1 MLKCWARVAAVAVGL
16 GMLLVA
22 GVLVARWV
30 ALRPS
35 APYRAA
41 AAALALETPVAE
53 VAAEV
58 QVRLGVQL
66 NAQDVAA
73 WRRMVVQGEAK
84 AEALR
89 IVVAY
94 RQAAGGER

>member
-1 MLKCWARVAAVAVGL
+1 MLKRGL
-16 GMLLVA
+16 QSALFALTWGALLVA

-41 AAALALETPVAE
+41 VAGLTSEVPAAEL
-53 VAAEV
+53 AAEV

-66 NAQDVAA
+66 SAQDVAA
-73 WRRMVVQGEAK
+73 WRRMVVQGEDK

-89 IVVAY
+89 MVVAY
-94 RQAAGGER
+94 RRAAGGER

>member
-1 MLKCWARVAAVAVGL
+1 MLKSGL
-16 GMLLVA
+16 QSALFALAWGALLVA

-41 AAALALETPVAE
+41 VAGLTSEVPAAEL
-53 VAAEV
+53 AAEV

-66 NAQDVAA
+66 SAQDVAA
-73 WRRMVVQGEAK
+73 WRRMVVQGEEK

-89 IVVAY
+89 MVVAY
-94 RQAAGGER
+94 RRAAGGER

>member
-1 MLKCWARVAAVAVGL
+1 MLKGWARAVAVAVGW
-16 GMLLVA
+16 GALLVA

-41 AAALALETPVAE
+41 AATLSLETPVAE

-73 WRRMVVQGEAK
+73 WRRMVIQGEAK

-89 IVVAY
+89 MVVAY
-94 RQAAGGER
+94 RRAAGGER

>member
-1 MLKCWARVAAVAVGL
+1 MLKRGL
-16 GMLLVA
+16 QLALFALTWGALLVA

-41 AAALALETPVAE
+41 VAGLTSEVPAAEL
-53 VAAEV
+53 AAEV

-66 NAQDVAA
+66 SAQDVAA
-73 WRRMVVQGEAK
+73 WRRMVVQGEEK

-89 IVVAY
+89 MVVAY
-94 RQAAGGER
+94 RRAAGGER